1 MDLFTKCFQFTRHID
16 IEAAGYMPYFR
27 PISENNGPMVKMEGR
42 DVIMAGT
49 NNYLGLSVDQRVKEA
64 AEKATR
70 TFGTACSGSRYING
84 TLDLHNQLE
93 AALADFTG
101 REAAVVF
108 STGFQTNQGAIV
120 PLITENDYL
129 ISDAE
134 NHNSIIQGSLIV
146 KGKLGSDR
154 VKVYRHNDMEHLE
167 EVLSNLPDDS
177 GKLVVF
183 DGVFSM
189 SGEIVPLPELINV
202 TRRHGARTMLDDAHG
217 FGVIGDHGR
226 GTANHFGMNNDV
238 DIVMGT
244 FSKSFASQ
252 GGFLAGKKG
261 VMDYIKYGSPALQY
275 SASMPPA
282 QIASVLKSIEI
293 MLQEPERMERL
304 YHIQKRVR
312 DGLKALGFNVMDGQV
327 PIIPVILA
335 DDVLTFSFW
344 RELMNEGVF
353 VNAVIHPAVPPG
365 MQLLRLSF
373 MSTTEDH
380 HIDTLLEKFQ
390 VVGKRLG
397 ILKANAAAG
406 Y

>member
-1 MDLFTKCFQFTRHID
+1 MDLFKKCSQFKRHID

-27 PISENNGPMVKMEGR
+27 PISENNGPTVKMEGH

-49 NNYLGLSVDQRVKEA
+49 NNYLGLSLDPRVKEA
-64 AEKATR
+64 ALQATR
-70 TFGTACSGSRYING
+70 LFGTACSGSRYING

-101 REAAVVF
+101 KEAALIF

-120 PLITENDYL
+120 PLISESDYL
-129 ISDAE
+129 VSDAE

-146 KGKLGSDR
+146 KGKHGSDR
-154 VKVYRHNDMEHLE
+154 VKVYRHNDMEHLD
-167 EVLSNLPDDS
+167 EVLSNLPVDS
-177 GKLVVF
+177 GKFIVF

-189 SGEIVPLPELINV
+189 SGELVPLPELV
-202 TRRHGARTMLDDAHG
+202 AVAKKHGARTMLDDAHG
-217 FGVIGDHGR
+217 FGVLGDHGR
-226 GTANHFGMNNDV
+226 GTANHFGLDDEV
-238 DIVMGT
+238 DILMGT

-252 GGFLAGKKG
+252 GGFLAGRRE
-261 VMDYIKYGSPALQY
+261 VIDYIKYGSPALQY
-275 SASMPPA
+275 SASMPPP

-304 YHIQKRVR
+304 FHIQKSIRE
-312 DGLKALGFNVMDGQV
+312 GLKALGFNVLDGQV
-327 PIIPVILA
+327 PIVAVILS

-353 VNAVIHPAVPPG
+353 VNAVIHPAVPQG

-373 MSTTEDH
+373 MSTTEDQ
-380 HIDTLLEKFQ
+380 HIDTILGKFE

-397 ILKANAAAG
+397 VLKQDTAAG

>member
-1 MDLFTKCFQFTRHID
+1 MDLFEKCFQFKRHID

-27 PISENNGPMVKMEGR
+27 PISENNGPMVKMEGH

-49 NNYLGLSVDQRVKEA
+49 NNYLGLSIDPRVKEA

-70 TFGTACSGSRYING
+70 AFGTACSGSRYING

-93 AALADFTG
+93 AALVDFTG
-101 REAAVVF
+101 RQSAIVF

-120 PLITENDYL
+120 PLISENDYL
-129 ISDAE
+129 VSDAE

-154 VKVYRHNDMEHLE
+154 VKVYRHNDMDHLDE
-167 EVLSNLPDDS
+167 ILSQLPADS
-177 GKLVVF
+177 GKMVVF

-189 SGEIVPLPELINV
+189 SGEIIPLPELLKV
-202 TRRHGARTMLDDAHG
+202 TRKHGARTMLDDAHG

-226 GTANHFGMNNDV
+226 GTANHFGLNDDV

-252 GGFLAGKKG
+252 GGFLAGKKE
-261 VMDYIKYGSPALQY
+261 VIDYIKYGSPALQY

-282 QIASVLKSIEI
+282 QVASVLKSIEI

-312 DGLKALGFNVMDGQV
+312 EGLRALGFNVMDGQV
-327 PIIPVILA
+327 PIVPVILA

-353 VNAVIHPAVPPG
+353 VNAVIHPAVPQG

-373 MSTTEDH
+373 MATTEDW
-380 HIDTLLEKFQ
+380 HIDVLLEKFDMI
-390 VVGKRLG
+390 GKRLG
-397 ILKANAAAG
+397 ALKQDAAAG
-406 Y
+406 